1 MNKKIETLKKALQ
14 SIGIKKF
21 SDNNLGKR
29 TWYHSTDPKNLESI
43 LKNGLKINS
52 PANYS
57 KAFLEYMKNVYGM
70 IPIFIAKSP
79 EPYDG
84 DLKAVVLAIDVSGL
98 DLVSDIPTL
107 ISHYGAYIEED
118 GIWFKEGDLK
128 APSWANEEDEILFD
142 DLLDHS
148 SDYCKSS
155 IETTGTAAVISNVPP
170 ESIRIL
176 Q

>member
-21 SDNNLGKR
+21 ADNNLGKK
-29 TWYHSTDPKNLESI
+29 TWYHSTKPKNLESI
-43 LKNGLKINS
+43 LKNGLMINS

-57 KAFLEYMKNVYGM
+57 KASLEYMKNVYGV

-84 DLKAVVLAIDVSGL
+84 DLEAVILAIDVSGL

-107 ISHYGAYIEED
+107 ISHHGAYIE
-118 GIWFKEGDLK
+118 GGSIWFEEGDLK
-128 APSWANEEDEILFD
+128 APSWADDEDEILFD
-142 DLLDHS
+142 DLLDPNS
-148 SDYCKSS
+148 YYCKSS
-155 IETTGTAAVISNVPP
+155 IETTGTAAVISNI
-170 ESIRIL
+170 STDRIKVL
-176 Q
+176 